1 MTSSPIFRT
10 ASAADA
16 SAIAS
21 LVESAYRGD
30 ASRAGWTTEADF
42 LHGRRTDVTEI
53 EDLLAG
59 VDGRFVLL
67 ERGEEVLAS
76 CYIERQGPVCYFG
89 MFSVHP
95 PAQGTGIGRLMID
108 EVERIARDEWASERV
123 EMTVIDIRAELI
135 AWYERRGYR
144 RTGKTKP
151 FPYGDERFGLPQRD
165 DLRFEYLVK
174 DVKA

>member
-1 MTSSPIFRT
+1 MTPTHTFRSAT
-10 ASAADA
+10 ATDA
-16 SAIAS
+16 PVITA

-30 ASRAGWTTEADF
+30 ASRVGWTTEADF
-42 LHGRRTDVTEI
+42 LHGRRTDVVEI
-53 EDLLAG
+53 EELLSSEN
-59 VDGRFVLL
+59 GRFVLY
-67 ERGEEVLAS
+67 ERDGAIGAS

-95 PAQGTGIGRLMID
+95 PLQGSGIGRLVIE
-108 EVERIARDEWASERV
+108 EVERIARHEWGSERI

-135 AWYERRGYR
+135 AWYERRGYA
-144 RTGKTKP
+144 RTGRTKA

-174 DVKA
+174 DLGA